1 MLYLGTPYSKIA
13 DEWLGHKQPEPGT
26 RHLTSLK
33 LAIDLRYV
41 CDNNP
46 KLIKQILMEQ
56 PFVRQM
62 IEERGENIDQ
72 TIESAM
78 GYKMHASMPKRM
90 AEAVEKASCKGEEK
104 KASQGALP
112 LHEWG
117 QGDKADGKAL
127 PLSERGNLRSV

>member
-13 DEWLGHKQPEPGT
+13 DEWLGRKQPEPGT

-56 PFVRQM
+56 PFVKQM

-78 GYKMHASMPKRM
+78 GYKMHTSMSKRM
-90 AEAVEKASCKGEEK
+90 AEAVGNKITYLERVTFAGI
-104 KASQGALP
+104 ALDTS
-112 LHEWG
+112 L
-117 QGDKADGKAL
+117 
-127 PLSERGNLRSV
+127 ERGEWRYLNEDEMALIKPYLS